1 MLFGSRSGLGHTQI
15 EFLKIAD
22 ELRLIDSSAYYFLYS
37 GQLPIAYATS
47 TAHREVKRFQ
57 HFTHVSIRP
66 KFENTSG

>member
-22 ELRLIDSSAYYFLYS
+22 ELRSIDSSAYYR
-37 GQLPIAYATS
+37 GQLPIGYATR
-47 TAHREVKRFQ
+47 TGHREVKRFQ